1 MKIPQ
6 IARSELIEMLHQ
18 TLAPVIGL
26 KTHIKQAQWNPQ
38 KKLYQPHAIYDEM
51 VAIMEEYIDFFAAS
65 LVALSRVDT
74 KTDCL
79 KSSLND
85 SSNTIICIKNR
96 ITALATRLEPY
107 ARLLQDTKNYQL
119 RT

>member
-1 MKIPQ
+1 MKTSQP
-6 IARSELIEMLHQ
+6 ARSEVIETLHQ
-18 TLAPVIGL
+18 TLATVMEL
-26 KTHIKQAQWNPQ
+26 KTHLKQAQWNQ
-38 KKLYQPHAIYDEM
+38 QINFYQPHAIYDEI
-51 VAIMEEYIDFFAAS
+51 VAIVEEYIDFFADS

-107 ARLLQDTKNYQL
+107 ARLLRDTKKL
-119 RT
+119 PI

>member
-65 LVALSRVDT
+65 TVALSIVDI

-85 SSNTIICIKNR
+85 PSNTIIKNR
-96 ITALATRLEPY
+96 INALATRLEPY
-107 ARLLQDTKNYQL
+107 ARLLRDPKNYRF